1 MLTVVADSEHTERDR
16 TVAILRHI
24 SLQHGLGIHVL
35 VASSF
40 GELLRTVW
48 HRQSCRLI
56 ILDVDLPS
64 GGINVA
70 ATLRH
75 EGYRGLL
82 VFTAHDRASALA
94 AYTVG
99 SLNYVLKDDDFAL
112 GLERT
117 LLFATALERIFMA
130 HRVITC
136 TDATHRRIPIDE
148 VRYFTASHH
157 GSICHF
163 GSPLQEGPLRLTL
176 EEVSSKFDE
185 RRFVR
190 CHKSYVVN
198 LSYVVSGSSNRLVLD
213 DGSVLP
219 VGRVYRKQ
227 VRRSLAGGQ
236 L

>member
-1 MLTVVADSEHTERDR
+1 
-16 TVAILRHI
+16 
-24 SLQHGLGIHVL
+24 
-35 VASSF
+35 
-40 GELLRTVW
+40 
-48 HRQSCRLI
+48 
-56 ILDVDLPS
+56 
-64 GGINVA
+64 
-70 ATLRH
+70 
-75 EGYRGLL
+75 
-82 VFTAHDRASALA
+82 
-94 AYTVG
+94 
-99 SLNYVLKDDDFAL
+99 VLKDDDFAL

-117 LLFATALERIFMA
+117 LLFATARVRIFMA

-136 TDATHRRIPIDE
+136 TDATHRRVPIDE

-198 LSYVVSGSSNRLVLD
+198 LSYVVSCTSNRLVLD

-219 VGRVYRKQ
+219 VGACIASRYAAHWQRAAVTSAALLARLPDESPYRWLSSAMVCGWRTSALLCHYFQK
-227 VRRSLAGGQ
+227 RRNYG
-236 L
+236 